1 MSRTQRGHGARTT
14 TDIERFTAKTP
25 REMIVDAFVTA
36 ILGTL
41 REEATQDHQITECFD
56 NASA

>member
-1 MSRTQRGHGARTT
+1 
-14 TDIERFTAKTP
+14 
-25 REMIVDAFVTA
+25 MIVDAFVTA

-41 REEATQDHQITECFD
+41 REEATQDHQITEWFD

>member
-1 MSRTQRGHGARTT
+1 MIRNQRGHGHRTT
-14 TDIERFTAKTP
+14 TGRDHFAAKTP

>member
-1 MSRTQRGHGARTT
+1 
-14 TDIERFTAKTP
+14 
-25 REMIVDAFVTA
+25 MIVDAFVTA